1 MVPNIYPLQFHRF
14 LGAPAGFLDGTGL
27 ELADLERLGGTI
39 EFRQYCRILLN
50 ARRCS
55 GDETIALRLGAAL
68 GPSLTHGPLSVAV
81 LSSPTLRHALQLA
94 YRFGF
99 LRLQA
104 SHYRWVEE
112 PGQVGVAITLDPAGE
127 ARTMVLEFL
136 LLSLVGVMNR
146 VQSRA
151 IEVRVEVDYPPPPYS
166 PAYAEAFGNAEVS
179 FGHRRIRLL
188 VPDSS
193 GELAIGESDPGTYA
207 AAVAQCERLLR
218 EAHRPGSLT
227 TRVQRLLAAN
237 PGRLWTVNDVAAN
250 LHMSTRTLQRK
261 LNGEGSSYKN
271 LLEDWLFAESRRLL
285 AERLTVEAVAL
296 MLGYADVANFRAAF
310 RRWSGRPPA
319 AWRCAVS
326 GNPGTPDRDTAR
338 SAGA

>member
-1 MVPNIYPLQFHRF
+1 MVPNIYPLQFYRF
-14 LGAPAGFLDGTGL
+14 LGAPDGFFAGTGL

-39 EFRQYCRILLN
+39 EFSQYCQILLN

-94 YRFGF
+94 CRFGF
-99 LRLQA
+99 LRLRA
-104 SHYRWVEE
+104 SHYRWIDE
-112 PGQVGVAITLDPAGE
+112 PGKVGVAITLDPAGE
-127 ARTMVLEFL
+127 ARTMVVEFL

-146 VQSRA
+146 VQSQTLD
-151 IEVRVEVDYPPPPYS
+151 VRVEMDYPPPRYAR
-166 PAYAEAFGNAEVS
+166 AYVEAFGRAEVS

-193 GELAIGESDPGTYA
+193 GQLAIGDSDPGTYA

-218 EAHRPGSLT
+218 EARRPGSLT
-227 TRVQRLLAAN
+227 TQIQRLLAAN
-237 PGRLWTVNDVAAN
+237 PGRLWTVNDVAAD
-250 LHMSTRTLQRK
+250 LQLSARTLQRR
-261 LNGEGSSYKN
+261 LHDEGSSYKN
-271 LLEDWLFAESRRLL
+271 LLDNWLFAESRRLL
-285 AERLTVEAVAL
+285 AERLTVESVAL

-310 RRWSGRPPA
+310 RRWAGLPPA
-319 AWRCAVS
+319 AWRQAHT
-326 GNPGTPDRDTAR
+326 GNPGPQDRGRDAAR
-338 SAGA
+338 T